1 MERIINFIKE
11 DNKYVFQEMD
21 KENKIEID
29 EVEKTLKGLDLYNQ
43 FFKDYSIEDSYVLN
57 DCTTEED
64 KANDK
69 ICLAIYKKISELF
82 ASIEE
87 SMKTRLNTSS
97 DDLTESGTE

>member
-11 DNKYVFQEMD
+11 DNKYVFQEMN

-29 EVEKTLKGLDLYNQ
+29 EVDKTLKGLDLYNQ

-57 DCTTEED
+57 DCTKEDD

-69 ICLAIYKKISELF
+69 ICSAIYKKISELF

-87 SMKTRLNTSS
+87 SMKTRLNTNS

>member
-11 DNKYVFQEMD
+11 DNKYVFQEKD

-43 FFKDYSIEDSYVLN
+43 FFKDYSIEDSYILN

-64 KANDK
+64 KGNDK
-69 ICLAIYKKISELF
+69 ICLAILKKISELF

-97 DDLTESGTE
+97 DDLTESGAE